1 MPLTWLREIRD
12 PCNSRT
18 TLLPFCNLCATLPIT
33 NCTVLVLAGPSP
45 QWLYQRIHALPVKG
59 GHLTTELH
67 AKKSEI
73 PENKKRKDGVKR
85 LFNFLDSAIQ
95 DSGSGSGEG
104 SAQDSVAMT
113 TKESSG
119 LAERPQKQFTTD
131 GKHKQQE
138 INKPLNA
145 AENLTKEQQK
155 AVEKPKTSF
164 TGHTQPVST
173 GFSGSGAKNIQLANR
188 YAAQSPQVTPKS
200 YFAAQRTAGYATFKA
215 PQTSACK

>member
-1 MPLTWLREIRD
+1 M
-12 PCNSRT
+12 
-18 TLLPFCNLCATLPIT
+18 
-33 NCTVLVLAGPSP
+33 
-45 QWLYQRIHALPVKG
+45 
-59 GHLTTELH
+59 TTELH

-113 TKESSG
+113 TKKSSG
-119 LAERPQKQFTTD
+119 LAERPEKQFTTD
-131 GKHKQQE
+131 GRHKQLE

-155 AVEKPKTSF
+155 AVDKPKTSF
-164 TGHTQPVST
+164 AGHTQPVST
-173 GFSGSGAKNIQLANR
+173 GFSGSGVENIQLANR